1 MGNNLQFVAH
11 HGYSVLFVWVLAE
24 QAGLPIPSI
33 PILLAT
39 GAMAATGDLNIFTTL
54 AVAVVAAMIA
64 DFAWYELGQRK
75 GMKVL
80 NFLCKMSLE
89 PDSCVRQTELAFSK
103 QGLRSLLIAKFVPGL
118 GTAAPPLAGIFRLSI
133 WRFLLYDAIGT
144 LAWAGVYVGL
154 GAAFSKQVE
163 SIEQRITQLGASIVT
178 VALIALALY
187 LAWKYI
193 NRQLFMR
200 ELRTARLKPDEL
212 KRLMDA
218 GQEVVIVDLRHPV
231 EFEADP
237 YSIVGALRMSPEE
250 LEEKHEQIPRDR
262 DVILYCT

>member
-1 MGNNLQFVAH
+1 M
-11 HGYSVLFVWVLAE
+11 
-24 QAGLPIPSI
+24 

-39 GAMAATGDLNIFTTL
+39 GALAANGELSITVTL

-64 DFAWYELGQRK
+64 DLGWYELGQRK

-89 PDSCVRQTELAFSK
+89 PDTCVRKTEVAFSK

-118 GTAAPPLAGIFRLSI
+118 STAAPPLAGIFRLSL
-133 WRFLLYDAIGT
+133 WRFLLFDAIGT
-144 LAWAGVYVGL
+144 LAWAAFFVGL
-154 GAAFSKQVE
+154 GAAFSKEIE
-163 SIEQRITQLGASIVT
+163 SIEQRITQLGSSIVT
-178 VALIALALY
+178 VALIAFGLY

-200 ELRTARLKPDEL
+200 ELRIARLEPDEL
-212 KRLMDA
+212 KRRMDA
-218 GQEVVIVDLRHPV
+218 GEDVVIVDLRHPV

-250 LEEKHEQIPRDR
+250 LAEKHDQIPRDR